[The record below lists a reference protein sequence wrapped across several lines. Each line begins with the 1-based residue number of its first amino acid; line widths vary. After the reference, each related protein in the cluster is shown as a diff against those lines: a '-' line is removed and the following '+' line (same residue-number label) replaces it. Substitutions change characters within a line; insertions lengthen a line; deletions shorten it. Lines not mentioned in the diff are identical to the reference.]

1 MIFLSHNSKDKRIV
15 EPFANK
21 LAEVFGRE
29 KVFYDSWSI
38 QPGDGIIDKME
49 SGLTEAKYFF
59 FFVSENSLQSGMVK
73 LEWQNAIMK
82 ATNGKVK
89 FIPIRLDKSKMPTL
103 LTQTLYL
110 DVYQNGFDVVLR
122 QMIDVINGVNT
133 YRSSAETYEN
143 IKVKVKINEK
153 EAEILFYAETYMEP
167 ISRYGIILANEE
179 DDITWKCETDPMTLS
194 GFNKAAVHVGS
205 ISYNVLAVTVQR
217 ATAPGFPVKIKVTS
231 KTKMRFIGV
240 MRAYNEN
247 GYKAIS
253 FKIVDS
259 FLLSLIFAFIASRKP
274 SSVVSSAWLSCFNIS
289 NSSCMVASSSFASS

>member
-1 MIFLSHNSKDKRIV
+1 MIFLSHNSKDKVIV

-21 LAEVFGRE
+21 LAEVFGRD

-38 QPGDGIIDKME
+38 QPGDGIIDRME

-89 FIPIRLDKSKMPTL
+89 FIPIRLDKSVMPTL

-110 DVYQNGFDVVLR
+110 DVYQNGFDIVLR

-133 YRSSAETYEN
+133 YRSTAETYEN
-143 IKVKVKINEK
+143 IKVKVKLNEK

-179 DDITWKCETDPMTLS
+179 EDITWKCETDPMIIE
-194 GFNKAAVHVGS
+194 GFNNAAVNIG
-205 ISYNVLAVTVQR
+205 NVAFNALAITVQR
-217 ATAPGFPVKIKVTS
+217 ATTPEFPVKIRVTS
-231 KTKMRFIGV
+231 KTKLKFVGV
-240 MRAYNEN
+240 MRSYSEEK
-247 GYKAIS
+247 YKVIP
-253 FKIVDS
+253 FKIVDN
-259 FLLSLIFAFIASRKP
+259 L
-274 SSVVSSAWLSCFNIS
+274 
-289 NSSCMVASSSFASS
+289 

>member
-1 MIFLSHNSKDKRIV
+1 MIFLSHNSKDKVIV

-21 LAEVFGRE
+21 LAEVFGRD

-38 QPGDGIIDKME
+38 QPGDGIIDRME

-89 FIPIRLDKSKMPTL
+89 FIPIRLDKSVMPTL

-110 DVYQNGFDVVLR
+110 DVYQNGFDIVLR

-133 YRSSAETYEN
+133 YRSTAETYEN
-143 IKVKVKINEK
+143 IKVKVKLNEK

-167 ISRYGIILANEE
+167 ISRYGINKVSSYWL
-179 DDITWKCETDPMTLS
+179 K
-194 GFNKAAVHVGS
+194 KAAK
-205 ISYNVLAVTVQR
+205 AVKE
-217 ATAPGFPVKIKVTS
+217 G
-231 KTKMRFIGV
+231 
-240 MRAYNEN
+240 
-247 GYKAIS
+247 KAIRGT
-253 FKIVDS
+253 I
-259 FLLSLIFAFIASRKP
+259 
-274 SSVVSSAWLSCFNIS
+274 IS
-289 NSSCMVASSSFASS
+289 NLEDPEAFGGERVRLKDCIFTEVPVADWEAGKLGEESIPFNFSDFDVLDAI

>member
-110 DVYQNGFDVVLR
+110 DVYQNRFDVVLR

-259 FLLSLIFAFIASRKP
+259 L
-274 SSVVSSAWLSCFNIS
+274 
-289 NSSCMVASSSFASS
+289 

>member
-21 LAEVFGRE
+21 LAEAFGRE

-167 ISRYGIILANEE
+167 ILYVSN
-179 DDITWKCETDPMTLS
+179 TVNSHC
-194 GFNKAAVHVGS
+194 S
-205 ISYNVLAVTVQR
+205 ISVISLISEKIRKKQLAGEIQQ
-217 ATAPGFPVKIKVTS
+217 P
-231 KTKMRFIGV
+231 
-240 MRAYNEN
+240 YQ
-247 GYKAIS
+247 
-253 FKIVDS
+253 KIVTYETEKFSD
-259 FLLSLIFAFIASRKP
+259 LSIKEAYEYLKTLPEFEGAEDVFEDKNN
-274 SSVVSSAWLSCFNIS
+274 SV
-289 NSSCMVASSSFASS
+289 

>member
-1 MIFLSHNSKDKRIV
+1 MIFLSHNSRDKKIV

-29 KVFYDSWSI
+29 NVFYDSWSI

-49 SGLTEAKYFF
+49 SGLAEAKYFF

-110 DVYQNGFDVVLR
+110 DVYQNGFEVVLR

-133 YRSSAETYEN
+133 YRSTAETYEN

-179 DDITWKCETDPMTLS
+179 EDITWKCETDPMTLN
-194 GFNKAAVHVGS
+194 GFNKAAVHVGN

-231 KTKMRFIGV
+231 KTKLMFIGV
-240 MRAYNEN
+240 MRAYNEKA
-247 GYKAIS
+247 YKAIP

-259 FLLSLIFAFIASRKP
+259 L
-274 SSVVSSAWLSCFNIS
+274 
-289 NSSCMVASSSFASS
+289 